1 MSEGNKCSNIKRCAE
16 NMGSCFI
23 YLFFFCNKLYISAFF
38 ANIINLGCIVTAE
51 CGFGPVPANTKSVN
65 REI

>member
-23 YLFFFCNKLYISAFF
+23 HLFIFITNYIFKHL
-38 ANIINLGCIVTAE
+38 ANIIDLGCIVTA
-51 CGFGPVPANTKSVN
+51 
-65 REI
+65 